1 MTKLARHPGGRQRAN
16 KALKALKALKVLEDA
31 GLVRSEY
38 GAINILD
45 LDGLRSFG
53 D

>member
-1 MTKLARHPGGRQRAN
+1 MTKLARHPGCRQRAN
-16 KALKALKALKVLEDA
+16 KALKVLEDA

-45 LDGLRSFG
+45 LNGLRSFG

>member
-16 KALKALKALKVLEDA
+16 KTLKVLEDA